1 MMFSLLGRA
10 QLALKLGHHAGQKVH
25 DGPPTVQQLAR
36 GQSYAL
42 ALIGRHRTNGYA
54 GLSFGG
60 SSLRLRSCILP
71 AMSTA
76 ATTTIRPIVSV
87 SMVSAPGMI
96 AAAAV
101 QSRRGHRM
109 TIVRQAR

>member
-1 MMFSLLGRA
+1 M
-10 QLALKLGHHAGQKVH
+10 
-25 DGPPTVQQLAR
+25 
-36 GQSYAL
+36 
-42 ALIGRHRTNGYA
+42 ALIGRHRTNGYT

-87 SMVSAPGMI
+87 SMASALRMI

-101 QSRRGHRM
+101 QSRRGHRT
-109 TIVRQAR
+109 TIRQAGEIGQAAASTLPKCFPGAGSNGGLDILAK